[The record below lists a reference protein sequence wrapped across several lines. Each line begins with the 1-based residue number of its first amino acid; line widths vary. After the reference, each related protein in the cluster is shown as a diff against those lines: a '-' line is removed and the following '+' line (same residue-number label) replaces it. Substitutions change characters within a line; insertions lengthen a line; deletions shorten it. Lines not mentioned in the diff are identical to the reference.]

1 VIPVQRSQSQRRAA
15 VRLSIVRGTLEERNM
30 KNALAAAA
38 AAGFIL
44 SASYGFA
51 AGAATLTAS
60 APSVTTIAATN
71 GTPDQ
76 KDDLDGATSVAHFRA
91 LLEPSHPGDYDHSE
105 Y

>member
-1 VIPVQRSQSQRRAA
+1 
-15 VRLSIVRGTLEERNM
+15 M

-60 APSVTTIAATN
+60 APFATTIAATN
-71 GTPDQ
+71 QTPDQ
-76 KDDLDGATSVAHFRA
+76 KDDFNPATARAQFQA
-91 LLEPSHPGDYDHSE
+91 LLQTSYPGDYDHE
-105 Y
+105 AY

>member
-1 VIPVQRSQSQRRAA
+1 
-15 VRLSIVRGTLEERNM
+15 M

-60 APSVTTIAATN
+60 VPSVTIAATN
-71 GTPDQ
+71 ETPNQ
-76 KDDLDGATSVAHFRA
+76 KDDFNDATARAHFQA
-91 LLEPSHPGDYDHSE
+91 LLQTSYPGDYDHE
-105 Y
+105 AY

>member
-1 VIPVQRSQSQRRAA
+1 
-15 VRLSIVRGTLEERNM
+15 M

-51 AGAATLTAS
+51 AGAATLIAS

-71 GTPDQ
+71 AARDQ
-76 KDDLDGATSVAHFRA
+76 KDDSNGAMTAAQFRA
-91 LLEPSHPGDYDHSE
+91 ALQPSYPGDYDHSE